1 MSEPRVS
8 SVRVNGIDLAYR
20 HWQAPPQAIYPPMVL
35 LHGTLQ
41 TGEGMRHLAEK
52 LSQHGEVVVPD
63 LRGRGA
69 TSQPLEG
76 YDPASMAEDVGALI
90 DHLGVEPVVAI
101 GRLHG
106 GLVSYH
112 LAARRPELIR
122 AIVLGDTTPEVSEE
136 RAESIKA
143 RVAGLPSHFQTLDE
157 AESFYQNDLGL
168 SPARVKSDLPSDLV
182 RAADGTYRWR
192 HNLDIV
198 SRIETA
204 SMPRSDWH
212 ILRRVQC
219 PVLILRGQRGLLR
232 QETMEQMLETM
243 RDARGQTILGA
254 GYDVFL
260 GPGSEQTLAAIQL
273 FLHGQ
278 TEKA

>member
-1 MSEPRVS
+1 MS

-20 HWQAPPQAIYPPMVL
+20 HWPAPNQAIYPPLVL

-52 LSQHGEVVVPD
+52 LAQHGEVIVPD

-76 YDPASMAEDVGALI
+76 YDPASMAEDVGELV
-90 DHLGVEPVVAI
+90 DYLDVEPVVAI

-112 LAARRPELIR
+112 LAARRPELVR
-122 AIVLGDTTPEVSEE
+122 AIVLGDATPEVSEE
-136 RAESIKA
+136 RAEAIKA
-143 RVAGLPSHFQTLDE
+143 RVEGLPSHFQTLSE

-182 RAADGTYRWR
+182 QAADGTYQWR
-192 HNLDIV
+192 HNLEIV
-198 SRIETA
+198 SRIEAA

-212 ILRRVQC
+212 VLDNVRC

-232 QETMEQMLETM
+232 QEIMERMVGTM
-243 RDARGQTILGA
+243 DNARGQTILGA

-278 TEKA
+278 LVKA